1 MKKFFFLII
10 LLTLIIGGFGAWWIN
25 GTAPTDSAD
34 KQERVFIVDQGE
46 GVRQVANK
54 LKTQGLIKDPVI
66 FFLLVKQQGIEG
78 KIQAGEFLLS
88 PSMSASKVA
97 NVLQTA
103 TNDFRVTIPE
113 GKRAEEVAAILQKHF
128 LNYDPSWE
136 EQLIANEGY
145 LFPDTYSFAKDAT
158 IDTIIM
164 TMKKNFEEK
173 YASIPQGTRS
183 LTKEELVIIASMV
196 EREALFDEDRPLV
209 ASVIFNRIDAG
220 TVLNIDAT
228 IQYAL
233 GYQASQKTWWKKHL
247 SYDDLKIN
255 SRYNTYVNIGLPPAP
270 IASPGLQVLTAVV
283 NAPDTDYVY
292 YVSDSE
298 GHNHYTITL
307 EQHDANIK
315 KYGL

>member
-1 MKKFFFLII
+1 MKKFFFLIV
-10 LLTLIIGGFGAWWIN
+10 LLVLIIGGFGAWWIN
-25 GTAPTDSAD
+25 GITPTDSAD

-88 PSMSASKVA
+88 PAMSASKVA
-97 NVLQTA
+97 DVLQTA

-113 GKRAEEVAAILQKHF
+113 GKRAEEVAEILQKHF
-128 LNYDPSWE
+128 LNYDPTWE

-145 LFPDTYSFAKDAT
+145 LFPDTYSFAKEAT

-164 TMKKNFEEK
+164 TMRDNFEKK
-173 YASIPQGTRS
+173 YATIPQHTRS
-183 LTKEELVIIASMV
+183 VSKEDLVIIASMV

-209 ASVIFNRIDAG
+209 ASVIFNRLDIG
-220 TVLNIDAT
+220 MGLNIDAT
-228 IQYAL
+228 VQYVL
-233 GYQASQKTWWKKHL
+233 GYQSMNKTWWKRHL
-247 SYDDLKIN
+247 TTTDLKVD
-255 SRYNTYVNIGLPPAP
+255 SQYNTYIHAGLPPTP
-270 IASPGLQVLTAVV
+270 ISNPGLEVLTAVAT
-283 NAPDTDYVY
+283 APDTDYMY
-292 YVSDSE
+292 YISDNT
-298 GHNHYTITL
+298 GHNHYTKTL
-307 EQHDANIK
+307 EEHNIAIE